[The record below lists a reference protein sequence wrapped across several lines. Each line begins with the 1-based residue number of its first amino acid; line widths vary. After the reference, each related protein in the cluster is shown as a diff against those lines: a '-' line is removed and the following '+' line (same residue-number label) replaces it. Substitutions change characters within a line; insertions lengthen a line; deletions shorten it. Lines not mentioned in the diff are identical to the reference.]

1 MRTLR
6 REQRRQKQ
14 LRARRMEVFTD
25 SILEGGF
32 YVAAISAA
40 IVLIYMVAMT
50 IKPLFI

>member
-32 YVAAISAA
+32 YVAVIAAA
-40 IVLIYMVAMT
+40 IVLLYIVAMT
-50 IKPLFI
+50 IKPFFL